1 MTLNIPGSCGI
12 YSPSP
17 VQYSSFVVLLN
28 VFVLLCRYLA
38 HIDFCYIFQK
48 EPELLSGN
56 DVLWTFVNFAGED
69 RSFYSLKPFV
79 RKSTNLL
86 EAISGARMEPRKV
99 WHGSIDIR
107 FTKESGK
114 VVLNF
119 GSWIASTR
127 P

>member
-1 MTLNIPGSCGI
+1 MRFFK
-12 YSPSP
+12 PSFLMP
-17 VQYSSFVVLLN
+17 
-28 VFVLLCRYLA
+28 C
-38 HIDFCYIFQK
+38 
-48 EPELLSGN
+48 
-56 DVLWTFVNFAGED
+56 

-119 GSWIASTR
+119 GSWIASTS